1 MAEGEDQKLA
11 RRYQKDLPAD
21 RTNFANAWKLLESY
35 SHIPP
40 SEIDAHVIA
49 VVSRILPVTHP
60 TLPLANRPR
69 SVKNPLLSSL
79 MAALAAGATWIST
92 SPLRQSTPTS
102 SLVSRPARSCST
114 SAVASGT
121 SSVSSLLTEPR
132 LRTLRVLTCGPSSSS
147 SATSSSATKTPSA
160 RSSSRAMPWT
170 LPIQA

>member
-40 SEIDAHVIA
+40 SEIDAHVIT

-79 MAALAAGATWIST
+79 MAALAAGAT
-92 SPLRQSTPTS
+92 
-102 SLVSRPARSCST
+102 
-114 SAVASGT
+114 
-121 SSVSSLLTEPR
+121 
-132 LRTLRVLTCGPSSSS
+132 
-147 SATSSSATKTPSA
+147 
-160 RSSSRAMPWT
+160 
-170 LPIQA
+170 